1 MDRNTT
7 PAKTTRKRKRAG
19 DSLSENSDDDL
30 KKRGRPRTEKPD
42 ASAADVSLATAGLI
56 AYDRHMITD
65 NIYSADGRKSAWLSA
80 RTGREKKVHLMNCE
94 NACPILRPP
103 WNA

>member
-1 MDRNTT
+1 MDRSTA
-7 PAKTTRKRKRAG
+7 PVKTTRKRKRAG

-42 ASAADVSLATAGLI
+42 ASAADVGLATPCLV
-56 AYDRHMITD
+56 AYQNYMITD

-80 RTGREKKVHLMNCE
+80 RTGREKKVHSTN
-94 NACPILRPP
+94 
-103 WNA
+103 